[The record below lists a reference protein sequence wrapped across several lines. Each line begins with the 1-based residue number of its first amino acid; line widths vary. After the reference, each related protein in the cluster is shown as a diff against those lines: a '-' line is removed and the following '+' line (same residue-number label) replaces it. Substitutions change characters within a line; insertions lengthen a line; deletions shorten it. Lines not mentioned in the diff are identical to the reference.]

1 MNRVT
6 SSQDPINQ
14 KPCVSPMYQVIPFR
28 PLLIAAAWLT
38 LVGVAVL
45 SWAETK
51 GVGIPFRY
59 VVVALNVLI
68 LALTWRPIWR
78 WIWSIFPFLRQW
90 FPDLNGTY
98 EVELQHNWPIQQ
110 KLLAAACGIGDNF
123 DPRLPDTEMPEL
135 GSSKL
140 KATID
145 VTFLGVKVL
154 MWSERTTEG
163 GVIIDRS
170 RTLSATLVRPCDGHP
185 HRLVYTYQ
193 QVNRRERV
201 APSDDIA
208 FEGAA
213 ILNIEDV
220 ESGGLR
226 GQYWT
231 NRAWHRGFS
240 TAGNIVFRRISIDIL
255 TPSEARSMDQAQ
267 PSATASAALQSQP

>member
-1 MNRVT
+1 
-6 SSQDPINQ
+6 
-14 KPCVSPMYQVIPFR
+14 MYQVVPFR

-38 LVGVAVL
+38 LIGVAVL
-45 SWAETK
+45 AWAETN
-51 GVGIPFRY
+51 GVQIPLRY
-59 VVVALNVLI
+59 IVVALNAGI
-68 LALTWRPIWR
+68 LFLTWRPIWR
-78 WIWSIFPFLRQW
+78 AIWSVAPFLRNL

-98 EVELQHNWPIQQ
+98 EVELQHNWPTQQ
-110 KLLAAACGIGDNF
+110 RLLDAASGVGEKF
-123 DPRLPDTEMPEL
+123 DPRHPSADMPAL
-135 GSSKL
+135 GSRKL

-154 MWSERTTEG
+154 MWSEHETED

-170 RTLSATLVRPCDGHP
+170 RTVSASLIRPCDGHP
-185 HRLVYTYQ
+185 HRLCYNYQ

-201 APSDDIA
+201 APSDDTT

-231 NRAWHRGFS
+231 NRAWHRGLS
-240 TAGNIVFRRISIDIL
+240 TAGNIVFRRISEDIL
-255 TPSEARSMDQAQ
+255 TPAESRRFNEA
-267 PSATASAALQSQP
+267 